1 MIETAPGPPESR
13 LGRAGRQAFLAAFSL
28 GAAAVVAVVIRQLRA
43 RPDLPLGFAAAASAV
58 AAAHAATFAFVFRR
72 RGTRAA
78 AVFLGLSIVAL
89 AGAGGW
95 RRTVAMLGLAGAAAL
110 SAAVGDRIG
119 ALILPKD
126 VLSWGARL
134 GFGILAA
141 AWAVSALLLAGVFGR
156 GIAAAGLVVAGAF
169 AGAAGW
175 RERRRNAGVR
185 RRPSW
190 TDASAAAAELFFLL
204 GAAALVGNLAPESG
218 FDALTRYLPW
228 VKIAARTGAFPRIPW
243 QFPFILP

>member
-1 MIETAPGPPESR
+1 MIETAPGTPESR

-28 GAAAVVAVVIRQLRA
+28 GAAAIVAVVIRQLRA

-141 AWAVSALLLAGVFGR
+141 AWAVSALLLAGVFG
-156 GIAAAGLVVAGAF
+156 
-169 AGAAGW
+169 
-175 RERRRNAGVR
+175 
-185 RRPSW
+185 
-190 TDASAAAAELFFLL
+190 
-204 GAAALVGNLAPESG
+204 
-218 FDALTRYLPW
+218 
-228 VKIAARTGAFPRIPW
+228 
-243 QFPFILP
+243 